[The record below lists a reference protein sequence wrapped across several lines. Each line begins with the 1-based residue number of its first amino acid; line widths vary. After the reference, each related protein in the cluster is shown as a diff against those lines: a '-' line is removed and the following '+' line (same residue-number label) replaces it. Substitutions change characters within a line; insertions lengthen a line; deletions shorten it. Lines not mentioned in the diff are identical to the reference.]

1 MDDFN
6 ISLPLINGHVD
17 PDTYD
22 AYLPDA
28 LFHLQRDPHILDLVE
43 SLIGSEIASSPVQQ
57 MRIKPPQSKI
67 GAANVAH
74 SNVGVTTW
82 HQDTVAVLPE
92 AVNTRQVTVWV
103 AVTDADR
110 ENGCLVSIPGSHREG
125 ELAHEPGRIAREPT
139 VPESVINGRSG
150 VALPVRRGGVVLF
163 HRFNIHSSLP
173 NLSDRMRWSVDIR
186 YHPVGEASGRP
197 AFPGFT
203 ARSRQSP
210 ETELREASA
219 WRANWEA
226 ARQRIIN
233 GEHGGVVF
241 RDWC

>member
-1 MDDFN
+1 MPLTENQIESFEKNGFVVVDDVVPDQTLCAIETAYADFLEQRASALHQQHQLTSTFASLSFAERFARVVAECPDCVDDFN

-57 MRIKPPQSKI
+57 RRIKPPQSKI

-110 ENGCLVSIPGSHREG
+110 ENGCLVSIPGSH
-125 ELAHEPGRIAREPT
+125 
-139 VPESVINGRSG
+139 
-150 VALPVRRGGVVLF
+150 
-163 HRFNIHSSLP
+163 
-173 NLSDRMRWSVDIR
+173 
-186 YHPVGEASGRP
+186 
-197 AFPGFT
+197 
-203 ARSRQSP
+203 Q
-210 ETELREASA
+210 
-219 WRANWEA
+219 
-226 ARQRIIN
+226 
-233 GEHGGVVF
+233 
-241 RDWC
+241 